1 VVSEATG
8 SANVADDPSFTLS
21 QAGFLFSLVPTQI
34 SGKTSDTGFNAAVLR
49 VQAVKTDTQTG
60 SCTGLFAS
68 QSRTVQLGAEC
79 NNPGACAAGQ
89 QMSVN
94 GTAIATSNDNAASG
108 AAAYTDVTLA
118 FNASSQAS
126 TVLSYPAAGQVS
138 VHARYDL
145 DPGVAGFE
153 MVGAAAPFVVRP
165 FGLRISGVTASGVP
179 APTDAVFARAGADFN
194 ATVTAVQWKAGDDAN
209 GDGVPDNDAQISANP
224 AALNF
229 GLETAPA
236 GATLTHSLNAPAGG
250 IAGSLG
256 GSVNFTGFVG
266 ATKTQAVNWSEVG
279 FIDLKATSADYLGS
293 GQDVT
298 NSAAGLT
305 GVGRFRPDHF
315 FVSASA
321 LSNRAGACGPTT
333 FTYMNEG
340 LSLAFTLQARN
351 TAGAKTENYEGGY
364 ARLNPAT
371 IAQLGLGAVGV
382 NPGGA
387 NVNLS
392 ARLDATLGSAGA
404 FTDGEAA
411 VTATVPVSRATPD
424 APDGPYTNT
433 RIGVAPLDADG
444 VALRPTD
451 LNLDVDGAAGT
462 DHLQL
467 GAATIIRYGRL
478 RVQNAV
484 GSEKL
489 ALPIPMEVQF
499 WNGAGFATNTLD
511 SCTSIPRSAIVL
523 GGYTGALDPAGGNCK
538 SFIQQDPIVFTNGTT
553 TPTLAAP
560 SVAGS
565 VLVTP
570 NLRSV
575 AAGSYC
581 DNATSGEDAATA
593 AARSYLLGRW
603 NDAADPD
610 GNASTAYDDNPSS
623 RAAFGLYGSQPNNF
637 IYFREN
643 F

>member
-1 VVSEATG
+1 
-8 SANVADDPSFTLS
+8 
-21 QAGFLFSLVPTQI
+21 
-34 SGKTSDTGFNAAVLR
+34 
-49 VQAVKTDTQTG
+49 
-60 SCTGLFAS
+60 
-68 QSRTVQLGAEC
+68 VQLGAEC
-79 NNPGACAAGQ
+79 HNPAACAAAQ
-89 QMSVN
+89 LSVN
-94 GTAIATSNDNAASG
+94 GVNIATSNDNAASG
-108 AAAYTDVTLA
+108 AAAYTNVTLT
-118 FNASSQAS
+118 FNASSQAD
-126 TVLSYPAAGQVS
+126 TVISYPAAGQVS
-138 VHARYDL
+138 LHARYDL
-145 DPGVAGFE
+145 DAGVAGYE
-153 MVGAAAPFVVRP
+153 MVGATSPFVVRP
-165 FGLRISGVTASGVP
+165 FALRISGVTTSAAP
-179 APTDAVFARAGADFN
+179 AATDAVFTRAGANFN
-194 ATVTAVQWKAGDDAN
+194 TTLTAVQWKVGDDAN
-209 GDGVPDNDAQISANP
+209 ADGVPDDDAQISANA

-229 GLETAPA
+229 GLETVPA
-236 GATLTHSLNAPAGG
+236 TATLSHTLNAPAGG
-250 IAGSLG
+250 NAGTLG
-256 GSVNFTGFVG
+256 GSTNYTGFVG
-266 ATKTQAVNWSEVG
+266 AAKTQAVNWSEAG
-279 FIDLKATSADYLGS
+279 FINLRAITANYLGT
-293 GQDVT
+293 GQDLS

-315 FVSASA
+315 FVSAST
-321 LSNRAGACGPTT
+321 LTNRTGACGPTT

-351 TAGAKTENYEGGY
+351 TAGVKTENYEGTY
-364 ARLNPAT
+364 ARLNPAM

-392 ARLDATLGSAGA
+392 TRLDTSLGSTGS

-433 RIGVAPLDADG
+433 RIGVAPVDADT
-444 VALRPTD
+444 VALRAAD
-451 LNLDVDGAAGT
+451 LNLDVDGAGGT
-462 DHLQL
+462 DHVQL
-467 GAATIIRYGRL
+467 GAGTIIRYGRL

-489 ALPIPMEVQF
+489 ALPIPMEAQY
-499 WNGAGFATNTLD
+499 WTGAGFAANTLD
-511 SCTSIPRSAIVL
+511 SCTSIPRSAVVL
-523 GGYTGALDPAGGNCK
+523 SGYSGALDPAGGNCK
-538 SFIQQDPIVFTNGTT
+538 TFVQQNPIVFTNGTA

-560 SVAGS
+560 AVAGT

-570 NLRSV
+570 NLRAA

-603 NDAADPD
+603 NDATDPD